1 MQGFVTEIGDASSVS
16 WIVFLVLCLFNFLRL
31 ELIDPPLLDTI
42 CPKYYYTSTL
52 QHVPNSNNT
61 YTENI
66 VTADDEEQCR
76 LYYTLSFACF
86 VMLFLCLLVYVAF
99 TVTSHYFDHL
109 IQTSLRVIDNIDFE
123 RSGRFGYK
131 RALEAMIAEE
141 ASLEQAYH
149 SKRSGSHRDH
159 DNDSFSGD
167 DDYDDGDSRTFQLYT
182 SNRSTNSSRSK
193 RNPLGDS
200 VTQSRNEFKSYRDL
214 AKEMEAIKARERK
227 DRGEFNQRS
236 SMRRHQQQP
245 RSPVPEDAQS
255 VTSSGIRSPT
265 VGKSISSFV
274 ERHSN
279 LVEEEEDLQHTEIRH
294 IFYKQ
299 SPWLYFRF
307 VEAVLFLQCVY
318 LAFWACQLMPM
329 VYSAQH
335 SSVSLSVGMSGLW
348 VIVLTVPPF
357 VFNMHL
363 LNITVTKT
371 VLLRAVCGVDKE
383 IVGLVCDEI
392 IAESKAV
399 AEFRDRVRRKLTN
412 QHTFGNTIKQSND
425 LFGASVDSSIN
436 HFATTSWRPH
446 IQNVQQLFYKYDSD
460 GSGTLNKSEF
470 RQFLEDLDIF
480 LGHHTYTLLWSRI
493 DVDASNSISLDE
505 LMLILFPE
513 YKREFKLNL
522 SITEKL
528 REEIAAKNPL
538 LNKSVAHVANNN
550 VQQPSPETLR
560 QLKLKFEVLDTNKNG
575 SLDKEEFRALLDS
588 LNVTNL
594 TDRSFNVLF
603 ACAADSISSDDT
615 ISFDEFVELVY
626 PEYQR
631 HQPSSSSSS
640 ALSPGMLGRSNNKS
654 MKRGGSQQRDS
665 KSFKAPKQLSSPS
678 MKQQHVKLD
687 HSIMHIL
694 SDVNKPTKSGSGSHS
709 EPTSDQEKKEDDTSV
724 HARTP
729 SKPAKPTHK
738 PSAADHDADAV
749 AVVKPVPMTS
759 PATSPYEY
767 TAVSPVE
774 SGPEELEI
782 VAAIDDDA
790 VEPDVNNP
798 ASAGAGAGAG
808 AKKGPTKNF
817 KPIDARLRTASGDEC
832 PTTLRPARSGSTP
845 TELVRPKRAASNA
858 AAPSNFPVSDRE
870 DVVIYVV
877 PKGATELGLGLAEH
891 TLETV
896 RDEQHTN
903 FDDDNNDGN
912 DDTVERTVA
921 HVRVAS
927 IRSKVS
933 GNKPHPSGLRINDV
947 IHSVNGVQYDN
958 YADLISALSIT
969 NSVSGSG
976 IPNNNPKEHTYHR
989 LELSSRGEVE
999 EPAASKHDKPARTSG
1014 KLSKK
1019 LSKKIRSL
1027 TFM

>member
-1 MQGFVTEIGDASSVS
+1 
-16 WIVFLVLCLFNFLRL
+16 
-31 ELIDPPLLDTI
+31 
-42 CPKYYYTSTL
+42 
-52 QHVPNSNNT
+52 
-61 YTENI
+61 
-66 VTADDEEQCR
+66 
-76 LYYTLSFACF
+76 
-86 VMLFLCLLVYVAF
+86 
-99 TVTSHYFDHL
+99 
-109 IQTSLRVIDNIDFE
+109 
-123 RSGRFGYK
+123 
-131 RALEAMIAEE
+131 
-141 ASLEQAYH
+141 
-149 SKRSGSHRDH
+149 
-159 DNDSFSGD
+159 
-167 DDYDDGDSRTFQLYT
+167 
-182 SNRSTNSSRSK
+182 
-193 RNPLGDS
+193 
-200 VTQSRNEFKSYRDL
+200 
-214 AKEMEAIKARERK
+214 
-227 DRGEFNQRS
+227 
-236 SMRRHQQQP
+236 
-245 RSPVPEDAQS
+245 
-255 VTSSGIRSPT
+255 
-265 VGKSISSFV
+265 
-274 ERHSN
+274 
-279 LVEEEEDLQHTEIRH
+279 
-294 IFYKQ
+294 
-299 SPWLYFRF
+299 
-307 VEAVLFLQCVY
+307 
-318 LAFWACQLMPM
+318 
-329 VYSAQH
+329 
-335 SSVSLSVGMSGLW
+335 
-348 VIVLTVPPF
+348 
-357 VFNMHL
+357 
-363 LNITVTKT
+363 
-371 VLLRAVCGVDKE
+371 
-383 IVGLVCDEI
+383 
-392 IAESKAV
+392 
-399 AEFRDRVRRKLTN
+399 
-412 QHTFGNTIKQSND
+412 
-425 LFGASVDSSIN
+425 LFGAWVDSSIN

-538 LNKSVAHVANNN
+538 LNKSVAHAANNN

-694 SDVNKPTKSGSGSHS
+694 SDVNKPTRSGSGNNS
-709 EPTSDQEKKEDDTSV
+709 ELPSDQEKKEDDTSV

-729 SKPAKPTHK
+729 SKPVKPTHK
-738 PSAADHDADAV
+738 PSATDHDADAV
-749 AVVKPVPMTS
+749 AVVKPVPIKSPTS
-759 PATSPYEY
+759 ARDASLGEGATSPHYEY
-767 TAVSPVE
+767 SAVSPVE

-782 VAAIDDDA
+782 IAAIDDEA
-790 VEPDVNNP
+790 MENSNP

-808 AKKGPTKNF
+808 ARKGPTKNF
-817 KPIDARLRTASGDEC
+817 KPIDARLRTASRDE
-832 PTTLRPARSGSTP
+832 SP

-858 AAPSNFPVSDRE
+858 AAPSSFPVSDRE
-870 DVVIYVV
+870 DVVIYVI

-903 FDDDNNDGN
+903 FDDDA
-912 DDTVERTVA
+912 VERTVA

-927 IRSKVS
+927 FRSKVS

-958 YADLISALSIT
+958 YADLIRALSIA

-976 IPNNNPKEHTYHR
+976 IPSNNAKEPTYHR

-999 EPAASKHDKPARTSG
+999 EPAESKHNKPARTSG